1 MTRSLAVE
9 WGRKGVRFNAVAPGA
24 IPTEGAFSRLLP
36 IKELEDQAKKRNPL
50 GRFGKH
56 EELENLAAYLISD
69 QSEFINGE
77 FITMDGG
84 ALLQGAG
91 SFNAMGDSLT
101 DEQWKAIKPKKTQQQ
116 V

>member
-1 MTRSLAVE
+1 MHGNFKLQIKNYKSISSLA
-9 WGRKGVRFNAVAPGA
+9 
-24 IPTEGAFSRLLP
+24 S
-36 IKELEDQAKKRNPL
+36 
-50 GRFGKH
+50 
-56 EELENLAAYLISD
+56 YLISG